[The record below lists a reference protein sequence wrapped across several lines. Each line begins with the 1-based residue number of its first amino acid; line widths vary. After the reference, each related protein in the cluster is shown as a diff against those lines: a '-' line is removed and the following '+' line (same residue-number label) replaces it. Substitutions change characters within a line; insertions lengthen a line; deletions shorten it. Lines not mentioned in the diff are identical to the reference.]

1 MLQVELLIKQ
11 HGLKLLIDDIVD
23 TVTVL
28 LTGVKELMYVCALD
42 C

>member
-23 TVTVL
+23 TVIVL
-28 LTGVKELMYVCALD
+28 LTGVEELMYVCALD